1 MKLAFV
7 GGGSYAWGP
16 PLLADL
22 ALSTHLTGEVVLHDI
37 DPVAGERLARLGT
50 LLTAQSA
57 SPLAMRF
64 TPSLEEALDGADFV
78 VLSITTGGLAAMDG
92 DLGIPESYGIMQ
104 PVGDTVGPGGLSRAL
119 RNIPVVVRLARA
131 MEERCPKAW
140 LINVTNPMTTLCR
153 AVGKATGIR
162 VIGLC
167 HEVRSVQQG
176 MATLLG
182 SDDLT
187 RDWQVAGVN
196 HLPWITTLET
206 AAAARIM
213 ETAEKALARRPLSAD
228 PFHDHFRVKLD
239 LLAAYGTFPAAG
251 DRHLAEFFPHYLRRP
266 DEALARYGVRMTTI
280 EHRVARSTAA
290 ETAVRRILEGE
301 DPLPESKPSGE
312 QVVPIIEALL
322 GHGSGMFVVNVRND
336 GRIAGLPEDVVVE
349 CMAEIDSSGIGP
361 VPSPSLP
368 PAALAWTRTHATVQ
382 ELIVSS
388 ALEQRMDL
396 AVQALLLD
404 PLSWRLNRAE
414 LASLVK
420 VLATHNARF
429 GAPPI

>member
-16 PLLADL
+16 SLLTDL
-22 ALSTHLTGEVVLHDI
+22 ALDTHLTGEVVLHDL
-37 DPVAGERLARLGT
+37 DPVAGERLTHLGA
-50 LLTAQSA
+50 LLTAQTA
-57 SPLAMRF
+57 SSLAVRF

-78 VLSITTGGLAAMDG
+78 VLSITTGGLAAMEG
-92 DLGIPESYGIMQ
+92 DLAIPESYGLMQ

-119 RNIPVVVRLARA
+119 RNIPVVVDLARA
-131 MEERCPKAW
+131 MEERCPRAW
-140 LINVTNPMTTLCR
+140 LINVTNPLGALCR
-153 AVGKATGIR
+153 AVGKVTGIR

-176 MATLLG
+176 MAALLG
-182 SDDLT
+182 SDELT

-196 HLPWITTLET
+196 HLPWVTNLEP
-206 AAAARIM
+206 AAAARITD
-213 ETAEKALARRPLSAD
+213 TAEQALARRPLSLD
-228 PFHDHFRVKLD
+228 PFHDHFRIKLD

-280 EHRVARSTAA
+280 AHRSARRAAA
-290 ETAVRRILEGE
+290 ETAVLRILEG
-301 DPLPESKPSGE
+301 DDQLPEPKLSGE
-312 QVVPIIEALL
+312 QVVPVIEALL
-322 GHGSGMFVVNVRND
+322 GRRAGEFVVNVPND
-336 GRIAGLPEDVVVE
+336 GRIAGLPDDTVVE
-349 CMAEIDSSGIGP
+349 CLAPINGAGIGR
-361 VPSPSLP
+361 LP
-368 PAALAWTRTHATVQ
+368 GLPLPTAPLAWTRTHAAAQ
-382 ELIVSS
+382 ELIVSA
-388 ALEQRMDL
+388 ALERRMDL

-420 VLATHNARF
+420 ALAAHNARF
-429 GAPPI
+429 AAPM